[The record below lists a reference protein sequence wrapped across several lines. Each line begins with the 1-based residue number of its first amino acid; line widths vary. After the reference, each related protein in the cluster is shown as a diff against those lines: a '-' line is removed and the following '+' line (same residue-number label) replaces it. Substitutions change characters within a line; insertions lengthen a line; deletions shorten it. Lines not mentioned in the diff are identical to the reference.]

1 MADLR
6 DLRHSPAWQEIEQ
19 YEMEELRRLTP
30 QEGIRRF
37 ARLYEEF
44 AAQMEAAEPYVRQ
57 ERLGYL
63 CQLQER
69 LSSLNR
75 LR

>member
-19 YEMEELRRLTP
+19 HEMEELRQLSP
-30 QEGIRRF
+30 QEGMRRF

-44 AAQMEAAEPYVRQ
+44 AAQMEDAEPQVRP
-57 ERLGYL
+57 ERMLYL

>member
-6 DLRHSPAWQEIEQ
+6 SLRHSSAWEEIEQ
-19 YEMEELRRLTP
+19 YEMAELRQLSP
-30 QEGIRRF
+30 QEGMSRF

-44 AAQMEAAEPYVRQ
+44 AAQMEAAEPHVRP
-57 ERLGYL
+57 ERMRYL

-69 LSSLNR
+69 LGSLNR
-75 LR
+75 PR